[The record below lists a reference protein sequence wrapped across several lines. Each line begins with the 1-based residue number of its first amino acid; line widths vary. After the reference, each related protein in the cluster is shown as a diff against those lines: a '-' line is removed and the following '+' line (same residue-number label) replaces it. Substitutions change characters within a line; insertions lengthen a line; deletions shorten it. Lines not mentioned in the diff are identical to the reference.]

1 MEAPQ
6 EVVQQPVLPS
16 DVQQLVLTLVSE
28 FKPSKV
34 PTLLCFGGFVVF
46 VAITMPGHAVGCLMR
61 LEVKRHFHLPV
72 MCGSGEGRAS
82 SASSGKYPT
91 PHSSCSFL
99 C

>member
-34 PTLLCFGGFVVF
+34 PTLLCFGGLVVF
-46 VAITMPGHAVGCLMR
+46 LAIAMPGHAVGC
-61 LEVKRHFHLPV
+61 
-72 MCGSGEGRAS
+72 
-82 SASSGKYPT
+82 
-91 PHSSCSFL
+91 
-99 C
+99 